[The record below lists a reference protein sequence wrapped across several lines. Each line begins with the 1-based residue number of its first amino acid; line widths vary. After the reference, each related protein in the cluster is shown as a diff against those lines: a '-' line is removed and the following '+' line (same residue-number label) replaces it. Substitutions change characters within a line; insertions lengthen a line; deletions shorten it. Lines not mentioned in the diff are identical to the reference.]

1 MKKKIIIFS
10 SIGGAIL
17 IGLTILIICLCLPK
31 GDKTYRNIKVFS
43 VTNNVNVIRNN
54 NTLTASKDM
63 KLKNEDT
70 VEVKEESSAV
80 LKLDN
85 DKFIMA
91 KENTTLKLVAS
102 GKDKNTKTRILVE
115 KGGVIVEVKE
125 KLKDEESFEIASSN
139 SVMAIR
145 GTQISFDVVVKDNK
159 ITTSFAILDGNTE
172 ILLLKNEKLS
182 KTTLTKDFRMSYTTD
197 INDSLSVDDISK
209 LVDKAKTVVDIINDN
224 DLKEVF
230 NVIKEELTSEEI
242 DSIVDAINDF
252 EREDKVNGVIK
263 FKNSVNELEYSKN
276 PKEVFITDKEYN
288 GLEYYYS
295 SSIDGEYK
303 LYTSDTTFEVGEEIY
318 LKAISADAYRSD
330 PFKVTI
336 TKLNLNLDI
345 KLSQNI
351 YEESMYSANIIVSV
365 EDEEFFN
372 TLDAKKLDEYGQPI
386 NYVLCKVTD
395 RLGINHYAELNYRNK
410 TITFDSEYFDYYG
423 NSNYKEP
430 IYTHGPSEIE
440 FEYHIDN
447 EKYVVKNEEVM
458 TYSFKKEISVDN
470 IMVYYDKEIEGYYLQ
485 LTVGAVCPENINEL
499 LGATEFF
506 EMDVMPVD
514 PAVDTDAARRID
526 LYVNTSPNQ
535 APSFRLDD
543 TYHSQYLDNGK
554 FKFWVIALATV
565 ASGDPYGIYLST
577 DEYNVDINNVDTTKP
592 IPDINVMSSGY
603 FITYNT
609 DGTVNV
615 YVDLQYGYQDGDT
628 ELGDYV
634 VRYNVKDSSQPDI
647 YVRGSGRFL
656 ALEHIVPNN
665 YEIKQV
671 IALDKEVDGVIY
683 GLNAFNEA
691 IDISAGVSGIYLNS
705 TTEETNVIN
714 TLSFGFSDSTDG
726 KVLVIDS
733 LGNSNEYIS
742 QDGST
747 EAFGQDVN
755 YAIVYI
761 DCNKMYDSAIIN
773 DIVGEEILPNM
784 DTLTDDEFSLLK
796 TKMKEKYGI
805 EIEGSNKGK
814 LSYKIYFETKATE

>member
-125 KLKDEESFEIASSN
+125 KLKDEETFEIASSN

-230 NVIKEELTSEEI
+230 NVIKEELTSEDI

-252 EREDKVNGVIK
+252 EREEKVNGVIK

-295 SSIDGEYK
+295 ASIDGEYK

-336 TKLNLNLDI
+336 TKLNLTLDI
-345 KLSQNI
+345 KLDQVAYQATDKGGNI
-351 YEESMYSANIIVSV
+351 LLSI
-365 EDEEFFN
+365 EDDPFFSSSE
-372 TLDAKKLDEYGQPI
+372 AEALDEYGQPI
-386 NYVLCKVTD
+386 NYVLCKVKT
-395 RLGINHYAELNYRNK
+395 NENKYHYLELNYRQK
-410 TITFDSEYFDYYG
+410 MVAFEQEWIEKI
-423 NSNYKEP
+423 NSQWNVADP
-430 IYTHGPSEIE
+430 IYLDNNFEIE
-440 FEYHIDN
+440 FEYHIN
-447 EKYVVKNEEVM
+447 GEKFIVNNPEKIN
-458 TYSFKKEISVDN
+458 YSFTSGIYVDN
-470 IMVYYDKEIEGYYLQ
+470 MIVFYNPDDGIYYLQ
-485 LTVGAVCPENINEL
+485 MDKGSICPEDISVVT
-499 LGATEFF
+499 GATEFYHMIYECLDF
-506 EMDVMPVD
+506 DEDEDFSNRWGSDNNKQGDFVEITGTYGKEEYMDD
-514 PAVDTDAARRID
+514 GK
-526 LYVNTSPNQ
+526 LK
-535 APSFRLDD
+535 FR
-543 TYHSQYLDNGK
+543 
-554 FKFWVIALATV
+554 VIALSTIAG
-565 ASGDPYGIYLST
+565 GDPHKEYKYT
-577 DEYNVDINNVDTTKP
+577 DWYTVDINNIDTTKP
-592 IPDINVMSSGY
+592 IPNINVMSSGY

-615 YVDLQYGYQDGDT
+615 YVDLQYGYQDGDV
-628 ELGDYV
+628 ELGDYL
-634 VRYNVKDSSQPDI
+634 VRYNVKDSNQPDT

-656 ALEHIVPNN
+656 ALEHVVPNN

-691 IDISAGVSGIYLNS
+691 IDISAGVNGINCYT
-705 TTEETNVIN
+705 TTEETEVYS

-761 DCNKMYDSAIIN
+761 DCNKMYNSAIIN
-773 DIVGEEILPNM
+773 DIVGEEILPYM
-784 DTLTDDEFSLLK
+784 DTLTDEQFSTLK

-805 EIEGSNKGK
+805 DVEGSNKGK